1 MQTTPPP
8 TGDPYARGSVVHG
21 FREAVVDLWGDE
33 GLRRLADLLPVE
45 ARAATLDSIVLPFE
59 WVPIAHVV
67 AWHEALWNGLAC
79 GDERELAKLVARAIE
94 LGLGRFKSAFFA
106 GITPERL
113 VERAPELWRWQHT
126 HGELSVHV
134 QGASGVV
141 TLRGHPYV
149 DHPACRRVTAESYRH
164 IVSMV
169 LHTAVSPT
177 HNNLVPPRATSA
189 ASANVTASWSAP
201 SKDSLVVR
209 LSWRP

>member
-1 MQTTPPP
+1 MKTTPPL
-8 TGDPYARGSVVHG
+8 TGGPHARGSVLHG
-21 FREAVVDLWGDE
+21 FREAVVDLWGEE
-33 GLRRLADLLPVE
+33 GLRRFAELLPAD
-45 ARAATLDSIVLPFE
+45 ARVATLDSIVLPFE

-67 AWHEALWNGLAC
+67 AWHEALWNGLAR
-79 GDERELAKLVARAIE
+79 GDERELTKLVARAIDV
-94 LGLGRFKSAFFA
+94 GLGRFKSAFFA

-126 HGELSVHV
+126 HGELSVQV

-164 IVSMV
+164 IVGMV
-169 LHTAVSPT
+169 WGAGAQNTASGPG
-177 HNNLVPPRATSA
+177 PGPRAT
-189 ASANVTASWSAP
+189 NVAVSWSASAP
-201 SKDSLVVR
+201 TKDTLVVR